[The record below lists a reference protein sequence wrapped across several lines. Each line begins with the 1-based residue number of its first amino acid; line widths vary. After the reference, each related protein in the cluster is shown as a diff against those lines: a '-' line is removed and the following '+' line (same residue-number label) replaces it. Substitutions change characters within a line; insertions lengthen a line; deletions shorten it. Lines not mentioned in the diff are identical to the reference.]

1 MSLGIIPFVVLI
13 TASLVGS
20 GISVVAGFGGG
31 LLVFAVLAA
40 TLDFIYVIPMH
51 GAVMLSANVARVTMF
66 WKDVDRAALKFFLIT
81 FVPAAALSTVAWYY
95 LIETAAAQPYI
106 KIVIAIFLILFIAVP
121 DFKVKSTNRIK
132 IMAMA
137 GLICGLL
144 VMLFNVGPL
153 LVPFLIALDLKKN
166 AFIGTF
172 AFVTMVVTIAKV
184 PLFFLIADRLSFDIG
199 LLTVLMILACLLGSY
214 AGKAISGRV
223 SERLF
228 KTIVKI
234 ILIAISAKMLI
245 WDGARVLLAGS

>member
-1 MSLGIIPFVVLI
+1 MSLGLFPFFVLVVTSLI
-13 TASLVGS
+13 GS

-40 TLDFIYVIPMH
+40 TLDFVYIIPIH
-51 GAVMLSANVARVTMF
+51 GAVMLSANITRVTMF
-66 WKDVDRAALKFFLIT
+66 WKDVDRAALKAFLVTFF
-81 FVPAAALSTVAWYY
+81 PSAALSTVAWYY
-95 LIETAAAQPYI
+95 LIETEAAQPYI
-106 KIVIAIFLILFIAVP
+106 KIAIAICLILFIALP
-121 DFKVKSTNRIK
+121 DFQVKSTSRTK
-132 IMAMA
+132 TMAMA
-137 GLICGLL
+137 GLACGLP

-172 AFVTMVVTIAKV
+172 AFVGMVITASKL
-184 PLFFLIADRLSFDIG
+184 PLFFLIADRLSIETG
-199 LLTVLMILACLLGSY
+199 LLTALMILGVVLGSY

-228 KTIVKI
+228 KSIVKI
-234 ILIAISAKMLI
+234 ILVGISAKMLI